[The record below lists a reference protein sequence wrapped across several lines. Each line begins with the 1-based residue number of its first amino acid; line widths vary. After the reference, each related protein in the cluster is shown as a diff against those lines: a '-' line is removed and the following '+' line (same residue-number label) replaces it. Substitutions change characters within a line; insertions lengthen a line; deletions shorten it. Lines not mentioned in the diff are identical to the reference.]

1 MTALAGT
8 PISRDPLALAELYHS
23 GLGTSWTTQRGAV
36 AAFARFT
43 PKVTAEALNRAIAV
57 SKLPPPVL
65 ALFETA
71 GIWQETARDLTRL
84 VRKHGPD
91 LLCQRATEIDPLG
104 LHWSEIIDLLDGRDA
119 RPPRRIVRAIA
130 PLTLAA
136 EYKLGVEEGRW
147 TSMVTAVAASP
158 AWDRTALAKAIA
170 ISELPTEVL
179 QLFELKRLTYDLGA
193 ILVKMRNAIG
203 ESELTARAKKI
214 LGAPRRRTTDQILA
228 ELLLVRPEQG
238 VELAV
243 RRGKTAMVFEFKVPL
258 DETEE
263 LLTGTNEIAALV
275 QVAMMNVRFKRNAD
289 SNPGRV
295 KARWG
300 DSADKRAIARRMTA
314 AGRSL
319 REIAAD
325 LAVSKTTV
333 ARWTAGDAV
342 DTARPRG

>member
-23 GLGTSWTTQRGAV
+23 GLGTSWQTRREAV

-43 PKVTAEALNRAIAV
+43 PKVTDGALSRAISV
-57 SKLPPPVL
+57 SKMPPQVL

-71 GIWQETARDLTRL
+71 GIWHETARHLIRL

-91 LLCQRATEIDPLG
+91 VICQRAMEIDPLG
-104 LHWSEIIDLLDGRDA
+104 LRWSEIIQLLDGTDA
-119 RPPRRIVRAIA
+119 KPPQRIFRPIA
-130 PLTLAA
+130 PLALAA
-136 EYKLGVEEGRW
+136 EYKRGIDEGRW
-147 TSMVTAVAASP
+147 TSMVTAVAATP
-158 AWDRTALAKAIA
+158 TWERTALAKAVS
-170 ISELPTEVL
+170 ISELPPEVL
-179 QLFELKRLTYDLGA
+179 QLFELKRVTYDLGA
-193 ILVKMRNAIG
+193 TLVKIRNAIG
-203 ESELTARAKKI
+203 EREMAARAQKI
-214 LGAPRRRTTDQILA
+214 LSAPRRRTTNEILA
-228 ELLLVRPEQG
+228 NLLQVRPEQG

-243 RRGKTAMVFEFKVPL
+243 RRERTSMVFEFRVPL
-258 DETEE
+258 EEGEE
-263 LLTGTNEIAALV
+263 LMNSTSEIAALV

-289 SNPGRV
+289 SDPSRV

-333 ARWTAGDAV
+333 ARWTAGQKQ
-342 DTARPRG
+342 